1 MGQKHRE
8 RTFGAVSERINY
20 ASMQKYEVKKWKF
33 GVSEHVYGK
42 VVGVVCPCK
51 GLDKYTPWLG
61 GLEKS

>member
-1 MGQKHRE
+1 
-8 RTFGAVSERINY
+8 
-20 ASMQKYEVKKWKF
+20 MQKYEVKKWKF